1 VRLVADE
8 GVDKQIVE
16 RLRQDGHDVVY
27 IAEFD
32 PGVDD
37 KLVLQTASDSGALL
51 ITADKDFGE
60 LVFRQHRINKGVVLL
75 RLAGLPPQRK
85 AEIVAS
91 CLEDHGQ
98 EMAAAFT
105 VVSLT
110 NLRIRKEPG

>member
-8 GVDKQIVE
+8 GVDKQVVE

-37 KLVLQTASDSGALL
+37 KLVLQTASDSGVLL

-60 LVFRQHRINKGVVLL
+60 LVFRQHRVHSGVVLL
-75 RLAGLPPQRK
+75 RLAGVPPQRK

-91 CLEDHGQ
+91 CLEDHSQ
-98 EMAAAFT
+98 EMAAAFIVIST
-105 VVSLT
+105 N
-110 NLRIRKEPG
+110 NLRIRKQPG